1 MSEEVGR
8 DKTYGTPY
16 GGLFDLRGDYPLQS
30 EKVDLISKAMIHAW
44 SKIKT
49 AKKQAENPF
58 FHSKYADLGAVVDA
72 CKDAL
77 LGSDLVPSQST
88 TIIDGRIIL
97 VTTLYHSSGQW
108 LRGYLSVNPVKNDP
122 QAIGS
127 AITYARRYALS
138 AMVGLTTEEDD
149 DGESAMGRQRQVDT
163 YKPKVKEISFE
174 EAVPAESSHTTHG
187 NSENS
192 SVNAPKND
200 SDWRGVQIHFGKN
213 KGHKLGTL
221 DPKSLSWYITKW
233 EPRPYNGKIS
243 EQDTKLRDA
252 LDLAATEV
260 EEA

>member
-1 MSEEVGR
+1 MIEEIGR
-8 DKTYGTPY
+8 DKTYGN
-16 GGLFDLRGDYPLQS
+16 LFDFRGDYPLQS
-30 EKVDLISKAMIHAW
+30 EKVDLISKALIHAW
-44 SKIKT
+44 DKIKT

-58 FHSKYADLGAVVDA
+58 FHSKYADLSAVVDA
-72 CKDAL
+72 CKGAL
-77 LGSDLVPSQST
+77 ISSDLVPVQST
-88 TIIDGRIIL
+88 TMIDGKLIQ
-97 VTTLYHSSGQW
+97 VTTIYHSSGQW
-108 LRGYLSVNPVKNDP
+108 IRGYLAVNPVKNDP

-138 AMVGLTTEEDD
+138 ALVGLTTEEDD
-149 DGESAMGRQRQVDT
+149 DGESAMGRRQEVDT
-163 YKPKVKEISFE
+163 YRPKAKEIPFE

-192 SVNAPKND
+192 NGNALKND

-213 KGHKLGTL
+213 KGHRLGTL